1 MVRGLLNKALIENIN
16 FNEKTH
22 RISVRTVTQQ
32 GLSHDQQCTLLLT
45 NSKEFAD
52 QPMDLR
58 VDRITATTATVSW
71 WPASN
76 QITHKL
82 YVNDVEVQTLKSIK
96 EQTGWYNDVEF
107 KSSNGCDR
115 IVCEAFDGTPISIDV
130 TGLPDDTIV
139 YYSSD
144 SGDEPSW
151 DEDSGEYNYDDVD
164 LDWFTEE
171 AQEAAKFVYLPF
183 MEGEYTYGGGFNG

>member
-1 MVRGLLNKALIENIN
+1 MKIREGFVSNSSSSSFIMSLAIVTDKEK
-16 FNEKTH
+16 FNELYAVNLNTD
-22 RISVRTVTQQ
+22 I
-32 GLSHDQQCTLLLT
+32 
-45 NSKEFAD
+45 
-52 QPMDLR
+52 
-58 VDRITATTATVSW
+58 
-71 WPASN
+71 WPCG
-76 QITHKL
+76 
-82 YVNDVEVQTLKSIK
+82 VEVQTLKSIK
-96 EQTGWYNDVEF
+96 EQTGWYNEVEF

-139 YYSSD
+139 YYSSN

-151 DEDSGEYNYDDVD
+151 DEDSGEYDYDDVE

-183 MEGEYTYGGGFNG
+183 MKGEYTYGGGFNG